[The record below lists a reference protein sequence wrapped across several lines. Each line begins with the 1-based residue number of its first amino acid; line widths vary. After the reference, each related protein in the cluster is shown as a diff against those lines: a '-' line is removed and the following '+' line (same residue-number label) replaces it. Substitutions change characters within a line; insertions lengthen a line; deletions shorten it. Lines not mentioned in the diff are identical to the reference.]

1 MSTQP
6 IPKSVYQNIESGVFF
21 RADRVDIIRLAMERG
36 DKMIAKLRMN
46 KRSAQAAKAAYC
58 EEQLKVAKNP
68 DIKIDERFIA
78 AQHLLD
84 YFGIKSA
91 SEQDAQALGT
101 KVVGFSAIYRF

>member
-1 MSTQP
+1 MSTQA
-6 IPKSVYQNIESGVFF
+6 ISKSVYQNIESGVFF
-21 RADRVDIIRLAMERG
+21 RADRVDIIRLAMKRG
-36 DKMIAKLRMN
+36 DKMIAKLQMD

-58 EEQLKVAKNP
+58 EGQLKVAKNP
-68 DIKIDERFIA
+68 NAKISERFIA